1 MMTALSKH
9 KYSLE
14 DYLAIDANAEAR
26 LELWDG
32 EIFDMSGASD
42 QHDQIESNVHTS
54 LRLQLKGRGCRVF
67 TANMRIKVPT
77 LPPYRYGDVSALCG
91 QPQFIKIGGVDVL
104 INPALIAEILS
115 TSTEAVDRGDK
126 FTHYKSIAGFCEYLL
141 IAQHRPHVAQYIR
154 QNDGSWLQ
162 YEFNDLTDVMKLTSI
177 GAELSLQE
185 IYENVSFQ
193 KLGKNPY
200 LRALE

>member
-1 MMTALSKH
+1 MTALPKH
-9 KYSLE
+9 KYSLDE
-14 DYLAIDANAEAR
+14 YLAIDANAEAR

-42 QHDQIESNVHTS
+42 QHDQIESNVHIS
-54 LRLQLKGRGCRVF
+54 LRLQLKERGCRVF

-104 INPALIAEILS
+104 TNPALIAEILS
-115 TSTEAVDRGDK
+115 TSTEAVDRGEK
-126 FTHYKSIAGFCEYLL
+126 FTHYKSIPEFCEYLL
-141 IAQHRPHVAQYIR
+141 IAQHRPHVTQYIR
-154 QNDGSWLQ
+154 QNDSSWLQ
-162 YEFNDLTDVMKLTSI
+162 YEFNDLTDVIKLTSV

-185 IYENVSFQ
+185 IYENVSFYRPD
-193 KLGKNPY
+193 KNPY